1 MQEIQLLITLLLS
14 TIFSLI
20 SYIVVTTVV
29 DRKSKKMRDEMYK
42 RVWED
47 HKKRSGK

>member
-1 MQEIQLLITLLLS
+1 MENQMLLTLLLS

-42 RVWED
+42 NVWED
-47 HKKRSGK
+47 YRKRSGK

>member
-1 MQEIQLLITLLLS
+1 MTYQFFLTLLLS

-20 SYIVVTTVV
+20 SYIAVTTLI
-29 DRKSKKMRDEMYK
+29 DRKSKKMRDEMYR
-42 RVWED
+42 RVWDE

>member
-1 MQEIQLLITLLLS
+1 MDLRILITLLLS

-20 SYIVVTTVV
+20 SFIVVTTAV

-42 RVWED
+42 SVWDE

>member
-1 MQEIQLLITLLLS
+1 MELQILMTLLLS

-20 SYIVVTTVV
+20 SYIVVTTAV

-42 RVWED
+42 NIWD
-47 HKKRSGK
+47 DYKKRSGK

>member
-1 MQEIQLLITLLLS
+1 MGNQMLLTFLLS

-42 RVWED
+42 SVWED
-47 HKKRSGK
+47 YRKRSGK

>member
-1 MQEIQLLITLLLS
+1 MDEQILLTLLLS

-20 SYIVVTTVV
+20 SYIVVTTSV

-42 RVWED
+42 RVWENC
-47 HKKRSGK
+47 KKRSDK